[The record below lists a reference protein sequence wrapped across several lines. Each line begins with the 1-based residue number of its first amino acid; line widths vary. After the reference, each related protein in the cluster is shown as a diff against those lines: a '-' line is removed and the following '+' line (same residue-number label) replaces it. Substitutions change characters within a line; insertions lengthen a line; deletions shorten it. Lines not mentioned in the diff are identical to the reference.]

1 MFRRPA
7 CALLLLPVLALA
19 LAAPAVAQDGD
30 RGRVILVE
38 GAGEVVTVPD
48 MAILSAGVTT
58 RANSAR
64 EAMAQNAEAMN
75 RVMAA
80 LKAAG
85 IADRAVR
92 TSRLSVSPIYDR
104 SRNSVPELRVPIAY
118 QANNTVEVKAGD
130 LDHVGALIDAL
141 VASGAN
147 QIQGIRFAISDP
159 RPLEDKA
166 REAAV
171 ADARAKAMLYAKAAG
186 VKLGA
191 VLSIEERSVRVPTPR
206 LMAMEVARDTAIAP
220 GEQSVRIGLAVR
232 FAIE

>member
-1 MFRRPA
+1 MFRPHAR
-7 CALLLLPVLALA
+7 ALFLLPVLALA
-19 LAAPAVAQDGD
+19 LAGEVVAQEPGAD
-30 RGRVILVE
+30 RFIAVE

-75 RVMAA
+75 RVMTA

-85 IADRAVR
+85 IANRAVR

-104 SRNSVPELRVPIAY
+104 SRNSQPELRTPIAY
-118 QANNTVEVKAGD
+118 QANNTVEVKAND
-130 LDHVGALIDAL
+130 LDHVGALVDAL
-141 VASGAN
+141 VAAGAN
-147 QIQGIRFAISDP
+147 QIQGIRFAISEP
-159 RPLEDKA
+159 RALEDKA
-166 REAAV
+166 REAAI

-186 VKLGA
+186 VKLGE
-191 VLSIEERSVRVPTPR
+191 VLAIEERNVRVPTPR
-206 LMAMEVARDTAIAP
+206 MMAMEVARDTAVAP
-220 GEQSVRIGLAVR
+220 GEQSVTIGLAVR